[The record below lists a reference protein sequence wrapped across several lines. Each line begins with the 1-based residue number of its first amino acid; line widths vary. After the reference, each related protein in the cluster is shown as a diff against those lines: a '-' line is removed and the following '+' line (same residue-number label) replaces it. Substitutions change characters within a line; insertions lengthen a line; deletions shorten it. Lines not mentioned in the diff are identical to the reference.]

1 MLRLIA
7 ASRDVAAAGWRPS
20 WPLAPALARLGHGG
34 GAARRHRVLGHDPP
48 TRPPPYLART
58 TTTNRWWRRA
68 ESVDAV
74 YLDWAANEET
84 TRWVKTKARPRAA
97 SRCSSTVSHH

>member
-20 WPLAPALARLGHGG
+20 RPLAPALARLGHGG

-58 TTTNRWWRRA
+58 TTTNRF
-68 ESVDAV
+68 DAV